1 MNFFLNRIPPV
12 NRAATEMAVADVA
25 MAIFQVV
32 LRPLSLPLELEPD
45 EPLSKFV
52 IRYILNI
59 TLLKNMIR
67 KVRNDRFWH
76 ELKFGFKQTIFFI
89 FIIIC
94 DFIILSI
101 LSIPM

>member
-32 LRPLSLPLELEPD
+32 LKPLSLPLELEPD

-52 IRYILNI
+52 I
-59 TLLKNMIR
+59 
-67 KVRNDRFWH
+67 D
-76 ELKFGFKQTIFFI
+76 IF
-89 FIIIC
+89 
-94 DFIILSI
+94 
-101 LSIPM
+101 

>member
-59 TLLKNMIR
+59 TLYKIWLKKYVII
-67 KVRNDRFWH
+67 D
-76 ELKFGFKQTIFFI
+76 FGMNWSLDLNKQFFLY
-89 FIIIC
+89 
-94 DFIILSI
+94 LS
-101 LSIPM
+101 

>member
-1 MNFFLNRIPPV
+1 
-12 NRAATEMAVADVA
+12 MAVADVA

-59 TLLKNMIR
+59 TLLKNMIK

-89 FIIIC
+89 FIMIC